1 MGRGNRGAPSL
12 SIEGTGL
19 STRRECPFPWSS
31 VPKREARLR
40 SALEMIADGAPRSGQ
55 YFAAPIQIERI
66 EDGWRARL
74 PPFDFM
80 SLLVVTRA

>member
-1 MGRGNRGAPSL
+1 
-12 SIEGTGL
+12 
-19 STRRECPFPWSS
+19 
-31 VPKREARLR
+31 
-40 SALEMIADGAPRSGQ
+40 MIADGAPRSGQ